1 MEFLTR
7 EHLGSVLADQISTC
21 ETAEQSKILP
31 SCPESETNEGAC
43 YLCPCAADQIETDID
58 MARRVG
64 DPEKNV
70 VYVFDVFDVFACL
83 RFSLKRIFII
93 NVSDVFDVFSVFSI
107 SPPKN

>member
-1 MEFLTR
+1 MLLLLTQKQ
-7 EHLGSVLADQISTC
+7 VLRV
-21 ETAEQSKILP
+21 
-31 SCPESETNEGAC
+31 
-43 YLCPCAADQIETDID
+43 D

>member
-1 MEFLTR
+1 
-7 EHLGSVLADQISTC
+7 
-21 ETAEQSKILP
+21 
-31 SCPESETNEGAC
+31 
-43 YLCPCAADQIETDID
+43 

-83 RFSLKRIFII
+83 RFSLKRFFII

>member
-1 MEFLTR
+1 MFYAL
-7 EHLGSVLADQISTC
+7 C
-21 ETAEQSKILP
+21 KNKQSRK
-31 SCPESETNEGAC
+31 
-43 YLCPCAADQIETDID
+43 YLQCCKNLHHCNNVSSPLIID

-83 RFSLKRIFII
+83 RFSLKVDFII